1 MQMCNLLKAIS
12 AIRQKDQF
20 EVPEPLAE
28 ISWQNLVQSDCI
40 WSITNF
46 INGNEK
52 LIKDVF
58 VGENLGEVLEKLVC
72 TTNFTQQL
80 FEQTLKVLE
89 ASILFQVPDN
99 LFMYVE
105 EIVEQMMDNFS
116 EENAKEIKRWA
127 EFILSALY
135 HEKSAVQIYQI
146 LQSDKI
152 IKYLLKSTQDE

>member
-1 MQMCNLLKAIS
+1 MCNLLKAIS

-52 LIKDVF
+52 SIKEVF
-58 VGENLGEVLEKLVC
+58 VGEKLAEVLEKLVC
-72 TTNFTQQL
+72 TTNFTREL

-89 ASILFQVPDN
+89 ASILYQVPDN

-105 EIVEQMMDNFS
+105 EIVE
-116 EENAKEIKRWA
+116 
-127 EFILSALY
+127 
-135 HEKSAVQIYQI
+135 
-146 LQSDKI
+146 
-152 IKYLLKSTQDE
+152 